1 MGAAA
6 SREVFRGIDSS
17 AEVAYNSRPASPAR
31 DASVTLLSPSK
42 ADWDAQSRAMI
53 RLSILGAVDIR
64 GSDDREF
71 RTVLAQP
78 KRLALL
84 AYLAA
89 ATPRAFH
96 TRDTLLALLW
106 PDLNEEHARAALRQA
121 LYMLRG
127 ALGESVLVT
136 CGDGVIGLDHARCWC
151 DVTAF
156 DRAMAVGNRAEAL
169 TLYGGELLA
178 GFHVSGALEFERWL
192 DGERARLASC
202 AATAA
207 SALADCEERRGDLI
221 GALEWARR
229 LLVLDPDD
237 ERGVRRVVSLLDRL
251 GDRMAALRVYRE
263 FARRIAADY
272 AMAPAPETE
281 ALILAIRSPV
291 CLKAQGEAAHT
302 E

>member
-1 MGAAA
+1 
-6 SREVFRGIDSS
+6 VFRGIDSC
-17 AEVAYNSRPASPAR
+17 AEVAYNRRPASLGR
-31 DASVTLLSPSK
+31 DASVTLVSHSQK
-42 ADWDAQSRAMI
+42 NNWDAQPRAMI

-64 GSDDREF
+64 GPEDRELH
-71 RTVLAQP
+71 TVLAQP

-96 TRDTLLALLW
+96 SRDTLLALLW
-106 PDLNEEHARAALRQA
+106 PDLDEEHARAALRQA

-136 CGDGVIGLDHARCWC
+136 CGDGVIGLDHARFWC

-156 DRAMAVGNRAEAL
+156 DRAMAVGNRPEAL

-192 DGERARLASC
+192 DGERARLAAC
-202 AATAA
+202 ASTAA
-207 SALADCEERRGDLI
+207 SALADGEERRGDLI

-229 LLVLDPDD
+229 LLLLDPDD
-237 ERGVRRVVSLLDRL
+237 ERAVRRMVSLLDQL

-291 CLKAQGEAAHT
+291 CLKAQAETTHT

>member
-1 MGAAA
+1 MGAAV
-6 SREVFRGIDSS
+6 SREVFRGIDTR
-17 AEVAYNSRPASPAR
+17 AEVAYNSRPASPGR
-31 DASVTLLSPSK
+31 DASVTLVSHSQK
-42 ADWDAQSRAMI
+42 NWDAQPRAMI

-64 GSDDREF
+64 GPDDREF
-71 RTVLAQP
+71 HTVLAQP

-96 TRDTLLALLW
+96 SRDTLLALLW
-106 PDLNEEHARAALRQA
+106 PDLDEEHARAALRQA
-121 LYMLRG
+121 LYVLRG
-127 ALGESVLVT
+127 ALGERVLVT
-136 CGDGVIGLDHARCWC
+136 CGDGVIGLDHTRLWC

-156 DRAMAVGNRAEAL
+156 DRAMAAGNRVEAL

-192 DGERARLASC
+192 DGERARVAAC

-207 SALADCEERRGDLI
+207 SELADCEERRGELI

-237 ERGVRRVVSLLDRL
+237 ERAVRRVVSLLDRL
-251 GDRMAALRVYRE
+251 GDRMAALRLYRE
-263 FARRIAADY
+263 FARRIAVDY

-281 ALILAIRSPV
+281 ALISAIRSPV
-291 CLKAQGEAAHT
+291 CLKPRAEATHT